1 MQKRR
6 QHANHLQHIMILRL
20 ADSEEE
26 RLHDNAVESEPS
38 MSATPSPSPPFLPP
52 PSLPQPF
59 LPPRTVRLLTMDNQ
73 QADSPLLRS
82 PSPERAASPVVEEA
96 PASPIVHCSQY
107 RMEEYER
114 QNGPLPGHD
123 KVDGWLRDIQAV
135 YESDGPSF
143 YPTQPAAPRKDR
155 YVSDS
160 DLEHGPQR
168 RRRRRSLP
176 ATRIKNAEI
185 CMHKDS
191 DFDPASKRTAY
202 TTVTRASTVSSTCQT
217 YYGQPE

>member
-107 RMEEYER
+107 RMGEYER
-114 QNGPLPGHD
+114 QNGPLPGHE
-123 KVDGWLRDIQAV
+123 KVGGGQIHAAYQS
-135 YESDGPSF
+135 YGPSS
-143 YPTQPAAPRKDR
+143 YPNPR
-155 YVSDS
+155 S
-160 DLEHGPQR
+160 
-168 RRRRRSLP
+168 
-176 ATRIKNAEI
+176 ATRISGYHHGKQEQ
-185 CMHKDS
+185 H
-191 DFDPASKRTAY
+191 TAVKHSIGGQDK
-202 TTVTRASTVSSTCQT
+202 VTALHSRWSA
-217 YYGQPE
+217 